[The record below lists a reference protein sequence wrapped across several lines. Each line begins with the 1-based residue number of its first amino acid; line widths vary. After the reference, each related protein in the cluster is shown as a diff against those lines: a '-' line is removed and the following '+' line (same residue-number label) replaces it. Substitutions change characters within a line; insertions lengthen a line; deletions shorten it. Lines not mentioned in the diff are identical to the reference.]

1 MVRRRVVALALLG
14 AVLAA
19 NCALAD
25 DYNPP
30 SWRGQENTTFQQWEF
45 STEAALAPDMVDNA
59 GGTPTLQ
66 VAGPFPFTA
75 WLNEDL
81 GHQGVWKFEDFIE
94 IYIPNIIDEEPLKE
108 IWIQLTYQAD
118 SIGQGLAPLF
128 LTDPSL
134 SGSALL
140 VDQHALG
147 DGYFHE
153 TYSIIIEPNPDFETI
168 WIQPRNCTFYL
179 DEIVID
185 TISRVPE
192 PTTICLLGF
201 GVLGLLRKRK

>member
-1 MVRRRVVALALLG
+1 
-14 AVLAA
+14 
-19 NCALAD
+19 
-25 DYNPP
+25 
-30 SWRGQENTTFQQWEF
+30 
-45 STEAALAPDMVDNA
+45 
-59 GGTPTLQ
+59 
-66 VAGPFPFTA
+66 
-75 WLNEDL
+75 
-81 GHQGVWKFEDFIE
+81 
-94 IYIPNIIDEEPLKE
+94 
-108 IWIQLTYQAD
+108 LTYQAD
-118 SIGQGLAPLF
+118 SIGQGIAPVF

-168 WIQPRNCTFYL
+168 WIQPRNCTFYI
-179 DEIVID
+179 DELVID

-192 PTTICLLGF
+192 PMTISLLGF